1 MKKLL
6 LMTTAFVL
14 TASTASTAYA
24 VDDSFGNR
32 FGNSAPNALEDTKE
46 ISIDDISDLVN
57 IAPAAG
63 DESALVDS
71 SNVTIDAEAGSE
83 DAQAQA
89 QAIAAQPAS
98 GIGVDVKIETPAPT
112 NEIVETKTEAL
123 PEAEKTE
130 APVAD
135 EIPAAPD
142 DQVETA
148 LETEGEASPTE
159 PKQDEPAATTDTET
173 ISE

>member
-14 TASTASTAYA
+14 TASTAYA

-112 NEIVETKTEAL
+112 NEIVETKTEAEAL

-135 EIPAAPD
+135 GIPAAPD

-148 LETEGEASPTE
+148 VETEGEASPTE